1 MHSENMGTMS
11 ALDVGR
17 TVPESPK
24 MAEIRVA
31 PQRRSKA
38 IVWIIVAVVVVA
50 AVAWYFLAGPGATA
64 TTGV

>member
-1 MHSENMGTMS
+1 
-11 ALDVGR
+11 
-17 TVPESPK
+17 

-31 PQRRSKA
+31 PQRRNKA